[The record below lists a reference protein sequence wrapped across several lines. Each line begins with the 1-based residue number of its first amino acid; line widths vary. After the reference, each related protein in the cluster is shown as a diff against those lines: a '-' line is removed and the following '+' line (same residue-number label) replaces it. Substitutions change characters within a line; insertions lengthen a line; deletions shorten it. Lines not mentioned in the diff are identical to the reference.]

1 MNPLRHLAVVFG
13 RMKKTMTRRIL
24 AHRVMY
30 RNPTL
35 ISDPTAIWD
44 YGYGDIDAISIGR
57 NVMIGPF
64 VEILVYKRT
73 KHSSVEG
80 KLVIGDN
87 VTITMGVNIRA
98 AGGEI
103 HIGNFTGIGQH
114 CVLVAS
120 SHMIDQPGTY
130 IHTRWDESKVGVH
143 IGNNVWVGASC
154 VIVAGV
160 TIGDN
165 AIIGAGSIVT
175 KSVPANEMWA
185 GVPARL
191 IRAISRETQ
200 QLEP

>member
-1 MNPLRHLAVVFG
+1 
-13 RMKKTMTRRIL
+13 MTRRIL
-24 AHRVMY
+24 AHRVAY
-30 RNPTL
+30 RNRTL
-35 ISDPTAIWD
+35 SSDPSAIWD
-44 YGYGDIDAISIGR
+44 YGYGDIDAINIGR
-57 NVMIGPF
+57 NVMVGPF

-73 KHSSVEG
+73 RHSSVEG

-98 AGGEI
+98 AGGEV
-103 HIGNFTGIGQH
+103 HIGSFTGIGQH
-114 CVLVAS
+114 CVIVAS

-130 IHTRWDESKVGVH
+130 IHTRWDESKVGVY
-143 IGNNVWVGASC
+143 IGENVWVGASC

-175 KSVPANEMWA
+175 KSVPPNEMWA

-191 IRAISRETQ
+191 VRRLSRDTP
-200 QLEP
+200 QLED